1 MRRVVAELHE
11 WFLDKCLSD
20 MEMNGG
26 MLESDYDCVAIEE
39 WNPKDVGYDNVTE
52 DYRVLHT
59 KWSKLRR
66 KLEG

>member
-1 MRRVVAELHE
+1 
-11 WFLDKCLSD
+11 

-26 MLESDYDCVAIEE
+26 MLESDYDSIEYPK
-39 WNPKDVGYDNVTE
+39 WNMDMDSDNVTE

-59 KWSKLRR
+59 KWSELRR

>member
-11 WFLDKCLSD
+11 WFLDKCLED

-26 MLESDYDCVAIEE
+26 MLESDYDSIEYPK
-39 WNPKDVGYDNVTE
+39 WNMDMDSDNVTE

-59 KWSKLRR
+59 KWSELRR